1 MAGSELDGLDGADP
15 EMFNGA
21 VWVLTP
27 TEDADDVTLA
37 EVSGVVRVLGA
48 EVLAL
53 TPERHDQVVAVVSHV
68 PHLAAAT
75 LMQLATDRAEE
86 HGALLRL
93 AAGGFRD
100 MTRIASGH
108 PAIWLDICAQ
118 NRPAIV
124 AALDGLI
131 GRLGEIRTIVDG
143 DDREQLETTLMA
155 AREAR
160 ANLPG
165 RVVHPEELVEFR
177 IRIPDRTGAAAEVFT
192 LAADL
197 GVNIANFE
205 VVHLAEGNRG
215 VAVVL
220 VDAALPVEIAGP
232 ARGGSVEVPGDI
244 SSQYITALMLIGPL
258 LPEGVE
264 IHLTSPLVSRP
275 YVDMTA
281 AVMREFGA
289 HEVDIEP
296 KRIAV
301 RPGGYVATD
310 YHVEPDASSASYPLA
325 LVALAGG
332 RVRVPAL
339 TRDSL
344 QGDVRFAELLGAMGC
359 DVTWEPDGVSVSR
372 PADRVLE
379 GVDVDMADVSDLVP
393 SLAVVAVIAGSPT
406 RIRGVG
412 FIRSKES
419 DRLGD
424 LAAELST
431 MGADIEVEPDGLLI
445 RPAARPLHGTRLGTH
460 HDHRL
465 AMAFGVLGTV
475 VPGVV
480 VEEAGVVSKSWPG
493 FWDALEH
500 IVATG

>member
-1 MAGSELDGLDGADP
+1 MSTPRRRANVIGLGLIGGSVAAGLRQRGWRVHGDDSRPATVERAVELGIIDAAGLDPDAEITFVAVPVMAVADQVKRALADTTGLVTDVGSVKASICNSVADRRFIGGHPMAGSELDGLDGADP
-15 EMFNGA
+15 EMFSGA

-27 TEDADDVTLA
+27 TADADDVALA
-37 EVSGVVRVLGA
+37 EVSGVVRALGA

-108 PAIWLDICAQ
+108 PAIWLDICTQ

-131 GRLGEIRTIVDG
+131 GRLGEIRTIVAADER
-143 DDREQLETTLMA
+143 DRLEATLAA

-160 ANLPG
+160 TNLPG

-220 VDAALPVEIAGP
+220 VDAASTDVFKGGLM
-232 ARGGSVEVPGDI
+232 ARGFRPS
-244 SSQYITALMLIGPL
+244 IT
-258 LPEGVE
+258 
-264 IHLTSPLVSRP
+264 PLV
-275 YVDMTA
+275 
-281 AVMREFGA
+281 
-289 HEVDIEP
+289 
-296 KRIAV
+296 
-301 RPGGYVATD
+301 
-310 YHVEPDASSASYPLA
+310 
-325 LVALAGG
+325 
-332 RVRVPAL
+332 
-339 TRDSL
+339 
-344 QGDVRFAELLGAMGC
+344 
-359 DVTWEPDGVSVSR
+359 
-372 PADRVLE
+372 
-379 GVDVDMADVSDLVP
+379 
-393 SLAVVAVIAGSPT
+393 
-406 RIRGVG
+406 
-412 FIRSKES
+412 
-419 DRLGD
+419 
-424 LAAELST
+424 
-431 MGADIEVEPDGLLI
+431 
-445 RPAARPLHGTRLGTH
+445 
-460 HDHRL
+460 
-465 AMAFGVLGTV
+465 
-475 VPGVV
+475 
-480 VEEAGVVSKSWPG
+480 
-493 FWDALEH
+493 
-500 IVATG
+500 